1 MAPVRGNQKD
11 EMKQRGLILTA
22 VLVAFATL
30 AGMAASRTPSR
41 HFVSSHVFLAGAA
54 TEVVQT
60 STAPAVPLI
69 PFTMVSETF
78 TVDFVS
84 PPVSVRHTRVEA
96 VSGSNRH
103 IRLDLSFEHLDDL
116 QPKSVQTSVDEPDG
130 LRTSTYWS
138 ADRELLNM
146 GILSVRTRSGDP
158 LNPLLENNCVAS
170 PGKQWLRPETL
181 TIGGQQFQTSV
192 ISDVS
197 QSASTTEWRALMP
210 GLGCLILKRAYSHTD
225 KGGGKTITEPLS
237 LVFGE
242 PDPALFTKFD
252 AEAATSENV
261 GTLQDFEFARSEQG
275 AESAE
280 ASKIRQD

>member
-1 MAPVRGNQKD
+1 
-11 EMKQRGLILTA
+11 MKQRGLILTA
-22 VLVAFATL
+22 VLVGFATL
-30 AGMAASRTPSR
+30 ACMAASSTPSG
-41 HFVSSHVFLAGAA
+41 HSVSRHVFFAGAA
-54 TEVVQT
+54 AEVAQT
-60 STAPAVPLI
+60 SASPAVPLS
-69 PFTMVSETF
+69 PFTLVSEMF

-84 PPVSVRHTRVEA
+84 PPVSVRHTKVEA
-96 VSGSNRH
+96 ASGSNRH

-130 LRTSTYWS
+130 LRTSTCWS

-158 LNPLLENNCVAS
+158 LNPLLENNCVTS
-170 PGKQWLRPETL
+170 PGKQWVRLETL

-192 ISDVS
+192 ISDAS
-197 QSASTTEWRALMP
+197 QSASTIEWRALMP
-210 GLGCLILKRAYSHTD
+210 GLGCLILKRAYRHTD

-261 GTLQDFEFARSEQG
+261 GTLQDFEFALSGQKE
-275 AESAE
+275 ESAE
-280 ASKIRQD
+280 AAKIEQH